1 MDATERAWRAEFPIT
16 ERLVYLNNCS
26 LTPLHERGRKRI
38 ERFAQEWSDWGGRA
52 WYDHWIG
59 EYETLREELAGV
71 LGASPDEVAIEP
83 NVSAGL
89 VRIASTV
96 DYPQRPKGIGNHLHL
111 PTDRHPIP
119 SGAHPGPPVR
129 VVRKPGSV

>member
-83 NVSAGL
+83 NVSAGP
-89 VRIASTV
+89 RAGAG
-96 DYPQRPKGIGNHLHL
+96 P
-111 PTDRHPIP
+111 
-119 SGAHPGPPVR
+119 GAHPQPPEGVR
-129 VVRKPGSV
+129 APSP

>member
-71 LGASPDEVAIEP
+71 LGASPDEIAIEP
-83 NVSAGL
+83 NVSAGAL
-89 VRIASTV
+89 RGAGTRDLADATESVMNPI
-96 DYPQRPKGIGNHLHL
+96 Y
-111 PTDRHPIP
+111 HP
-119 SGAHPGPPVR
+119 
-129 VVRKPGSV
+129 